1 MKKVL
6 LTGATGFL
14 GSYLIP
20 ELTKAGM
27 KVFALSRQ
35 VRENEENVSW
45 VQADIS
51 DESSLLRP
59 EVIDELNDID
69 CIIHAA
75 ALYDLNAGHEELFR
89 HNVMGTAN
97 LLHLARLLKKTPH
110 FAHIS
115 TIAIAGNAAINFD
128 ESIFDVG
135 QSFPDEYASTKFAA
149 EHLVRSANDLK
160 SRSVYRLGIVVGSSV
175 DGSMTKID
183 GPYVLQRMI
192 KSLVPLKSQIEKL
205 KFLPL
210 PYHEGSR
217 LYIIPVDIAS
227 QLIVRLTQKVV
238 ARPGISTFHVTGG
251 GRGVSVRR
259 ALQTI
264 LAHYDISMNPIPLPK
279 FVLVPSL
286 LRAIKVPVNAGEYLH
301 TKWTFSSKNLEK
313 ELVGFRYPS
322 YSHFSKRIM
331 TYADQHLFKKGAKK

>member
-6 LTGATGFL
+6 VTGATGFL
-14 GSYLIP
+14 GSYLLP
-20 ELTKAGM
+20 ELTKTGV
-27 KVFALSRQ
+27 KIFALSRQ
-35 VRENEENVSW
+35 NKENEDNVTW
-45 VQADIS
+45 IQADIS

-97 LLHLARLLKKTPH
+97 ILHLARLLKKVPH

-128 ESIFDVG
+128 ETLFDVG
-135 QSFPDEYASTKFAA
+135 QTFPDEYASTKFAS
-149 EHLVRSANDLK
+149 EHLVRSANDLP
-160 SRSVYRLGIVVGSSV
+160 SRSVYRLGIVVGSSE
-175 DGSMTKID
+175 DGKMTKID
-183 GPYVLQRMI
+183 GPYVLQKMI

-227 QLIVRLTQKVV
+227 RLIVRLTEKVLV
-238 ARPGISTFHVTGG
+238 RPGISTFHVTGG

-264 LAHYDISMNPIPLPK
+264 LAHYDISMNPIPMPK
-279 FVLVPSL
+279 FVLIPSL

-322 YSHFSKRIM
+322 YAHFSKRMM
-331 TYADQHLFKKGAKK
+331 TYADQHLFTKEAKK